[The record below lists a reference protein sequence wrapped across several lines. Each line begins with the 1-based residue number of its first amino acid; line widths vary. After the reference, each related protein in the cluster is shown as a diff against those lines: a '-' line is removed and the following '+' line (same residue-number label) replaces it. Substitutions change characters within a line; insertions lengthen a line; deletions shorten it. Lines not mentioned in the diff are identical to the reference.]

1 MQKIRDLKPKV
12 VYMFAPNGPP
22 SIGFVKAFAAYGL
35 GADGAV
41 PLGFA
46 DEADLPSMGE
56 AAVGVTSLWHYSPDL
71 PNAQNQAF
79 VAAYKKKYGE
89 NEVPNFQVAATYD
102 AMHAIADVVKK
113 LDRSSPAI
121 RQWRR
126 SGAGRPT
133 ASVDPSRLTRSSAT
147 SFRTNTSVGW

>member
-1 MQKIRDLKPKV
+1 
-12 VYMFAPNGPP
+12 
-22 SIGFVKAFAAYGL
+22 
-35 GADGAV
+35 
-41 PLGFA
+41 
-46 DEADLPSMGE
+46 MGD

-113 LDRSSPAI
+113 LGPKFTGDQAMAALKGWKSDSIRGPIEIDPVERDIIQNEYI
-121 RQWRR
+121 RQVVKG
-126 SGAGRPT
+126 SDGHIANHTIETIPDV
-133 ASVDPSRLTRSSAT
+133 ADPWKAMHPPKS
-147 SFRTNTSVGW
+147 